1 VEENKNKPIYWFMVG
16 VGNEKFSFLKEL
28 ANAYDNVG
36 FIGIKDLDLTD
47 SELYDKLLS
56 EEFGEWVV
64 KVGAKK

>member
-1 VEENKNKPIYWFMVG
+1 MVG